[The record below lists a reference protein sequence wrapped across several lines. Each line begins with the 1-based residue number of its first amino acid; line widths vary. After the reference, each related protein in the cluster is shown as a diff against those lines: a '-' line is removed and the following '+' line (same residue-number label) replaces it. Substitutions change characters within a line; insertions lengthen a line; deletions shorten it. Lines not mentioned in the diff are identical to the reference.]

1 MFIIFYIIV
10 YHIIYFIFMFFFEI
24 YIDIIKIFSMVY
36 SFNLKNWR
44 RCFVFFYPHVLVCM
58 LRSKNMKRLTLFQI
72 KLYYLFLLMEYKLYY
87 ETVRKKKQPITSYF
101 IRIIPAY

>member
-1 MFIIFYIIV
+1 
-10 YHIIYFIFMFFFEI
+10 MFFFEI

-44 RCFVFFYPHVLVCM
+44 RCFVFFYPHVLVCT

-72 KLYYLFLLMEYKLYY
+72 KLRLLFIVTYGVQIVL
-87 ETVRKKKQPITSYF
+87 
-101 IRIIPAY
+101 